1 MNTSTIELLRVIPNL
16 AALDD
21 SDLRRIA
28 ELLAERAIERGE
40 LLTEEGATGDCSFLV
55 LEGEATVV
63 SNGVPI
69 ARVGPGEFVGELALL
84 TNAPRGASVEAVT
97 PMRVL
102 VLDRTVLM
110 SLLDPITEALLG
122 TLARRLQRTSEQRAG
137 HYVTGANI
145 ALRSRYNGAWVDG
158 FEIAEIDLSGQDARL
173 QVRRKLDGA
182 ILPVAFA
189 ADEIRLV

>member
-21 SDLRRIA
+21 SDLARVA
-28 ELLAERAIERGE
+28 ELLTERSVESGE
-40 LLTEEGATGDCSFLV
+40 LLTEEGTAGDCSFLV

-63 SNGVPI
+63 SGGVPI
-69 ARVGPGEFVGELALL
+69 ARVGAGEFVGELALL
-84 TNAPRGASVEAVT
+84 TNAPRGATVQAVT

-122 TLARRLQRTSEQRAG
+122 TLARRLQRTSEQRAS
-137 HYVTGANI
+137 HYAPGASV

-158 FEIAEIDLSGQDARL
+158 FEITEIDLSGPDARL
-173 QVRRKLDGA
+173 PVRRKLDGA
-182 ILPVAFA
+182 ILPVSFA